1 MQNTKNIEAGGTH
14 ELQERLNKSLRESGM
29 KPIDVARKL
38 GMNKSGVARW
48 FTHKVPE
55 KHLPVL
61 ADMFNV
67 DLEWLATGKKLGR
80 VTDSN
85 SGDKQVEISVLDI
98 DLSAGGG
105 STTPEFIM
113 KKDNH
118 TYREGFLKRLGL
130 KAKDLRIVFVKGESM
145 LPTIDD
151 GDKVLVDTS
160 KQRIIDMK
168 IYAIVVGGDLKIKRL
183 KRLFDGSIEIISDN
197 QAHGTETITP
207 EMHDYLYIIGQ
218 VVEISRVVI

>member
-1 MQNTKNIEAGGTH
+1 MQNAKNSDVGGTQ
-14 ELQERLNKSLRESGM
+14 ELQDRLNKALRESGL
-29 KPIDVARKL
+29 KPIDIARMLK
-38 GMNKSGVARW
+38 MNKSGVARW

-61 ADMFNV
+61 AKLFNV
-67 DLEWLATGKKLGR
+67 DLEWLMTGESLGR
-80 VTDSN
+80 VTDEIYSE
-85 SGDKQVEISVLDI
+85 KQVEIPVLDI
-98 DLSAGGG
+98 DLSAGPGT
-105 STTPEFIM
+105 TTPEFIVN
-113 KKDNH
+113 KDNH

-130 KAKDLRIVFVKGESM
+130 NAKDLRIVFVKGESM

-160 KQRIIDMK
+160 KKRIIDMK

-183 KRLFDGSIEIISDN
+183 KRLFNGSIEIISDN

-207 EMHDYLYIIGQ
+207 EMQDYLYIIGQ